1 MGGGDLAKC
10 SKGGS
15 RDGAE
20 GEMYCAALLAR
31 HSQTTSSSMVM
42 SAAAPLHE
50 VVDVIGVAALTPENV
65 SRTLRTRDINKFA
78 Y

>member
-1 MGGGDLAKC
+1 MGGGRLAKC
-10 SKGGS
+10 SEGGS
-15 RDGAE
+15 GDVGK

-31 HSQTTSSSMVM
+31 HSQTTSSSMLM

-50 VVDVIGVAALTPENV
+50 AVMVSGVEASTPENV

>member
-1 MGGGDLAKC
+1 MGGCLAKC

-15 RDGAE
+15 GDGGK
-20 GEMYCAALLAR
+20 GEMYSAALLAR

-50 VVDVIGVAALTPENV
+50 VVKVLVMEASTPENV
-65 SRTLRTRDINKFA
+65 SKTLRTREINKFM